1 MLHVT
6 CYMLHVTC
14 YMSLFAVL
22 GPLPLLVLGGGGA
35 LVVVVARAVP
45 LAAGSL
51 GSTLSTEINFFLKN
65 KNPILTAQP

>member
-1 MLHVT
+1 MRNKINNQYFLEG
-6 CYMLHVTC
+6 YI
-14 YMSLFAVL
+14 SLFAVL

-51 GSTLSTEINFFLKN
+51 GSALSTEIKFFLK
-65 KNPILTAQP
+65 TF